1 MSAGCIN
8 QTNGTP
14 AAIRTLMAGLED
26 RCTIPCATGA
36 LWSLVGGLNS
46 VSAGYEPARYADSRA
61 IVVRGGSRTRKTCIL
76 SAVPVPNSVTRT
88 SRNGLPGGDRTRIT
102 RILSAVRMPFPAP
115 GEYGVPT
122 RIRTG
127 NQTLL
132 RRLRMPFRH
141 RDKWSSVQEV
151 PFLHTA
157 PQTILK
163 GTCSFG
169 LICDGTHGRT
179 RTSNL
184 PVNGRLLYRLSYT
197 GVIKLSC
204 QVARRIKRIVR
215 FCRAILNISL
225 GLFVPKQSQINIVTA
240 QWVHC
245 SSPNTDS
252 CQVWIS
258 RQKNAVNRTLSF
270 GAH

>member
-1 MSAGCIN
+1 MIRYAGRLRRELWWAERGSNSPRVYHRFYRPARCLLRFICPCWCLIRESNPEETGFESVMSAGCIN

-36 LWSLVGGLNS
+36 LWLLVGGLNS

-61 IVVRGGSRTRKTCIL
+61 IGVRGGSRTRKTCIL

-157 PQTILK
+157 P
-163 GTCSFG
+163 
-169 LICDGTHGRT
+169 R
-179 RTSNL
+179 
-184 PVNGRLLYRLSYT
+184 
-197 GVIKLSC
+197 
-204 QVARRIKRIVR
+204 
-215 FCRAILNISL
+215 
-225 GLFVPKQSQINIVTA
+225 QS
-240 QWVHC
+240 
-245 SSPNTDS
+245 
-252 CQVWIS
+252 
-258 RQKNAVNRTLSF
+258 
-270 GAH
+270 

>member
-1 MSAGCIN
+1 MYGCTIRRPTATGTLVGRERIELPEGIPPVLQTGPLPSTVYLPMLVSDCCIN
-8 QTNGTP
+8 QTYGTP
-14 AAIRTLMAGLED
+14 TVIRTLIPGLED
-26 RCTIPCATGA
+26 RCTIPCAMGA
-36 LWSLVGGLNS
+36 WCPCPDSNRESDASEAPAYTVPPQRQAEQHAG
-46 VSAGYEPARYADSRA
+46 SAF
-61 IVVRGGSRTRKTCIL
+61 
-76 SAVPVPNSVTRT
+76 SACR
-88 SRNGLPGGDRTRIT
+88 
-102 RILSAVRMPFPAP
+102 
-115 GEYGVPT
+115 
-122 RIRTG
+122 
-127 NQTLL
+127 
-132 RRLRMPFRH
+132 
-141 RDKWSSVQEV
+141 
-151 PFLHTA
+151 
-157 PQTILK
+157 PQMIPK
-163 GTCSFG
+163 GACSFG
-169 LICDGTHGRT
+169 IICDGTHGRT

-258 RQKNAVNRTLSF
+258 RQKNAVNRTFSF

>member
-36 LWSLVGGLNS
+36 CG
-46 VSAGYEPARYADSRA
+46 
-61 IVVRGGSRTRKTCIL
+61 VRGGSRTRKTCIL

-151 PFLHTA
+151 PFLNTA
-157 PQTILK
+157 P
-163 GTCSFG
+163 
-169 LICDGTHGRT
+169 R
-179 RTSNL
+179 
-184 PVNGRLLYRLSYT
+184 
-197 GVIKLSC
+197 
-204 QVARRIKRIVR
+204 
-215 FCRAILNISL
+215 
-225 GLFVPKQSQINIVTA
+225 QS
-240 QWVHC
+240 
-245 SSPNTDS
+245 
-252 CQVWIS
+252 
-258 RQKNAVNRTLSF
+258 
-270 GAH
+270 